1 MKSSLLDLGGLNIH
15 ISDGILEPQWT
26 LFWYAIS
33 AIFIALGMRMINKR
47 ISSDPSYLPRISLI
61 GAVVFVISVWHI
73 PVPVTG
79 SSSHPV
85 GTPLAAIIIGP
96 FATVV
101 ISAIAIFFQTF
112 VGHGGLT
119 TIGANTFSMGIVGT
133 FSGYIV
139 YRMLKNISPLW
150 FSAGMAGF
158 VGSILTYITAALEL
172 ALSLNPGNVVHYWK
186 LYAMGFIPTQL
197 PLCVAEF
204 AFTGYVIKYI
214 SETKPEVVA
223 PADIRLDRFTKTAL
237 VLMILITSMLAISA
251 YIGYLRGSD
260 MAGTDG
266 TVGVLA
272 AQGAISNGIGVRLMA
287 RFGEPIGFGSV
298 GIIGGLVTGYYWNAL
313 RGRKN

>member
-1 MKSSLLDLGGLNIH
+1 MH
-15 ISDGILEPQWT
+15 ISDGILEPKWI
-26 LFWYAIS
+26 LFWFVIS
-33 AIFIALGMRMINKR
+33 AIFISLGLRIINKR
-47 ISSDPSYLPRISLI
+47 IAADPAYLPRISLI

-101 ISAIAIFFQTF
+101 ISAIALFFQAF

-133 FSGYIV
+133 FSGYLV
-139 YRMLKNISPLW
+139 YRLLKNISPLW

-158 VGSILTYITAALEL
+158 VGSILTYLTTALEL
-172 ALSLNPGNVVHYWK
+172 ALSLNPGNVMHYWK

-197 PLCVAEF
+197 PLCIAEF

-223 PADIRLDRFTKTAL
+223 PADVCLDRFTKTAL
-237 VLMILITSMLAISA
+237 GLMILITSLLAIGA
-251 YIGYLRGSD
+251 YIGYLGGGN
-260 MAGTDG
+260 MAGTDS
-266 TVGVLA
+266 TVEALA
-272 AQGAISNGIGVRLMA
+272 APGAISNGIGVRLMA
-287 RFGEPIGFGSV
+287 RIGEPIGFGSV
-298 GIIGGLVTGYYWNAL
+298 GIIGGLITGYFWSVA
-313 RGRKN
+313 RRKS

>member
-1 MKSSLLDLGGLNIH
+1 MH
-15 ISDGILEPQWT
+15 ISDGILEPRWI
-26 LFWYAIS
+26 LFWFAIT
-33 AIFIALGMRMINKR
+33 AVFIALGLRIINKR
-47 ISSDPSYLPRISLI
+47 IKEDPVYLPRISLV

-85 GTPLAAIIIGP
+85 GTPLAAVIIGP
-96 FATVV
+96 LAAVV

-119 TIGANTFSMGIVGT
+119 TVGANTFSMGIVGA
-133 FSGYIV
+133 FGGYFV

-158 VGSILTYITAALEL
+158 VGSILTYMTTALEL

-197 PLCVAEF
+197 PLCIAEF
-204 AFTGYVIKYI
+204 AFTGYVIKHI
-214 SETKPEVVA
+214 TETKPEMVA
-223 PADIRLDRFTKTAL
+223 PACVGLDRFTKIAL
-237 VLMILITSMLAISA
+237 GLMILITSLLAIGA

-260 MAGTDG
+260 MAGTDS
-266 TVGVLA
+266 TVEALA
-272 AQGAISNGIGVRLMA
+272 APGAISNGIGVRLMA

-298 GIIGGLVTGYYWNAL
+298 GIIGGLVTGYYWSAL
-313 RGRKN
+313 RGRKSDD